1 MEIIRVG
8 NKVISKEKINYLIGK
23 ILQLRASGS
32 TQADVANSLGV
43 ERSFISR
50 LEGLGEVRSGKRVA
64 LVGFPIANK
73 KEVEELALRKG
84 IEFVYLLSQE
94 ERKFLERSKTSAE
107 VFNELLDVLSF
118 LVNFDVVIFLGSDK
132 RVAQFEQILGRRV
145 IGCRIGKSPIEKSVI
160 VDLNTLEVLLE
171 KAVKPRKWEVWREKG
186 RQRKLRLFK
195 KRPQGRS

>member
-8 NKVISKEKINYLIGK
+8 NKVISKEKINNLIGK

-43 ERSFISR
+43 ERSFISH

-64 LVGFPIANK
+64 LVGFPVANK
-73 KEVEELALRKG
+73 KEIEELALKKG

-94 ERKFLERSKTSAE
+94 ERKSFERKKTSAE
-107 VFNELLDVLSF
+107 VFNELLDVLSY

-132 RVAQFEQILGRRV
+132 RIAQFEQILGRRI
-145 IGCRIGKSPIEKSVI
+145 IGYQLGKSPIQKSVA
-160 VDLNTLEVLLE
+160 VDLDVLEVLFE
-171 KAVKPRKWEVWREKG
+171 KAVKTKRWEVWREKG

-195 KRPQGRS
+195 KRS